1 MDFSILKHWVEN
13 RQLLC
18 RFSLSLFQALG
29 SWGRA
34 RGGGTLSVVGDER
47 KRRASEEKMWE
58 TVSVVEGE
66 RGKKRG
72 KTVSVVGGERK
83 SRASGIK
90 MGTIKKVE
98 TDTT

>member
-34 RGGGTLSVVGDER
+34 RKKREGTLSVVGGER
-47 KRRASEEKMWE
+47 KRRASEEKM
-58 TVSVVEGE
+58 
-66 RGKKRG
+66 GKDCLG
-72 KTVSVVGGERK
+72 SWGQ
-83 SRASGIK
+83 A
-90 MGTIKKVE
+90 KKACANLKNQHAINLS
-98 TDTT
+98 

>member
-34 RGGGTLSVVGDER
+34 RGGGALSVAGDER
-47 KRRASEEKMWE
+47 KRRTSEEKMGE

-66 RGKKRG
+66 RGKKG
-72 KTVSVVGGERK
+72 ETLSVVGGERQK
-83 SRASGIK
+83 RASEEEKG
-90 MGTIKKVE
+90 GRLSR
-98 TDTT
+98 

>member
-34 RGGGTLSVVGDER
+34 RGGDSLGSWG
-47 KRRASEEKMWE
+47 RAKKA
-58 TVSVVEGE
+58 GE
-66 RGKKRG
+66 RGKN
-72 KTVSVVGGERK
+72 VGDCLGSRRRAKKSGERDKNGDHKK
-83 SRASGIK
+83 SRDRYN
-90 MGTIKKVE
+90 VE
-98 TDTT
+98 RF